1 MTKTKLTK
9 IIIDILMYADFIFL
23 MSHGT
28 VRNLSIHAYAG
39 MALFTLFVVHHILN
53 GWFYKTVTKGKYNA
67 QRILL
72 STTAWVLMGL
82 MILMA
87 ASSVFATG
95 AVFEWSCLRFNQFWR
110 TIHLMST
117 SWGYMVMSF
126 HLALHV
132 HSPLKKLDGKVQSK
146 IGKILSYIIYVLV
159 TLAGCFAFYK
169 TQLYFYLF
177 NTGNW
182 KNVRDTAIDF
192 AEHYNADGGD
202 ATVVDLPKAGI
213 TGNSH
218 FMFQET
224 NNREIADHIEKW
236 LKERGL

>member
-9 IIIDILMYADFIFL
+9 ITIDILMYADFIFL

-28 VRNLSIHAYAG
+28 VRNLSIHAYGG
-39 MALFTLFVVHHILN
+39 MVLFTLFVVHHILN
-53 GWFYKTVTKGKYNA
+53 GWFYKTVTKGKYYA

-72 STTAWVLMGL
+72 NTTDWVLMVL

-95 AVFEWSCLRFNQFWR
+95 AVFEWSSLGFNQFWR
-110 TIHLMST
+110 TVHLMST

-146 IGKILSYIIYVLV
+146 IGKILPYIIYVLDICSCHSCRMFCLLQNTALLLSV
-159 TLAGCFAFYK
+159 QQWQLENGGRKYCDFVSGIYRNYGCG
-169 TQLYFYLF
+169 L
-177 NTGNW
+177 W
-182 KNVRDTAIDF
+182 
-192 AEHYNADGGD
+192 
-202 ATVVDLPKAGI
+202 DLSFSK
-213 TGNSH
+213 
-218 FMFQET
+218 
-224 NNREIADHIEKW
+224 K
-236 LKERGL
+236 

>member
-9 IIIDILMYADFIFL
+9 IIVDILMYADFIFL

-39 MALFTLFVVHHILN
+39 MALFALFVVHHILN

-67 QRILL
+67 QRLLL
-72 STTAWVLMGL
+72 STTAWVLMVV

-87 ASSVFATG
+87 ASSVF
-95 AVFEWSCLRFNQFWR
+95 EWSSLRFNQFWR
-110 TIHLMST
+110 TVHLMST

-146 IGKILSYIIYVLV
+146 IGKILTYIIYVLV
-159 TLAGCFAFYK
+159 ILAGCFAFYK

-177 NTGNW
+177 NTSNW
-182 KNVRDTAIDF
+182 KMAAPDIVISYI
-192 AEHYNADGGD
+192 EYI
-202 ATVVDLPKAGI
+202 GI
-213 TGNSH
+213 TAAVCGIYHLVKN
-218 FMFQET
+218 
-224 NNREIADHIEKW
+224 
-236 LKERGL
+236 

>member
-9 IIIDILMYADFIFL
+9 IIIDILMCADFIFL

-28 VRNLSIHAYAG
+28 VRNLSIHAYGG

-53 GWFYKTVTKGKYNA
+53 MWFYKTLAKGKYNV

-72 STTAWVLMGL
+72 SSIDWVLMLL
-82 MILMA
+82 MIMMA
-87 ASSVFATG
+87 VSSVFAIG
-95 AVFEWSCLRFNQFWR
+95 AVFKWSSLRFTQFWR
-110 TIHLMST
+110 TVHLMST

-146 IGKILSYIIYVLV
+146 IGKILPYIIYVLV
-159 TLAGCFAFYK
+159 ILAGCFAFYK
-169 TQLYFYLF
+169 TQVYFYLF

-182 KNVRDTAIDF
+182 KMS
-192 AEHYNADGGD
+192 AETILISYLEY
-202 ATVVDLPKAGI
+202 TGI
-213 TGNSH
+213 TAAVCGIYH
-218 FMFQET
+218 LV
-224 NNREIADHIEKW
+224 K
-236 LKERGL
+236 K

>member
-9 IIIDILMYADFIFL
+9 ITIDILMYADFIFL

-28 VRNLSIHAYAG
+28 VRNLSIHAYGG

-53 GWFYKTVTKGKYNA
+53 GWFYKTVTKGKYNT

-72 STTAWVLMGL
+72 NTTAWVLMVL

-95 AVFEWSCLRFNQFWR
+95 AVFEWSSLGFNQFWR
-110 TIHLMST
+110 TVHLMST

-132 HSPLKKLDGKVQSK
+132 HSPLKKLDGKVKSK
-146 IGKILSYIIYVLV
+146 IGKILLYIIYVLV
-159 TLAGCFAFYK
+159 ILAGCFAFYK

-182 KNVRDTAIDF
+182 KMA
-192 AEHYNADGGD
+192 AENIVISYLEY
-202 ATVVDLPKAGI
+202 TGI
-213 TGNSH
+213 TVAVCGIYH
-218 FMFQET
+218 LV
-224 NNREIADHIEKW
+224 K
-236 LKERGL
+236 K